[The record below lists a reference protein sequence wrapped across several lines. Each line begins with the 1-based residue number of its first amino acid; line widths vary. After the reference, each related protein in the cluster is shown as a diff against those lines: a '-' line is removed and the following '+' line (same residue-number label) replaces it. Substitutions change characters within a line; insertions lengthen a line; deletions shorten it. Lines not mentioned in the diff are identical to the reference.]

1 MVRYKINNTPFNKSI
16 QLLEKG
22 NINPI
27 YFLMG
32 EDQYLQQLFSER
44 LANILF
50 NNEPIQKTMLIP
62 DEMKSNDII
71 DH

>member
-1 MVRYKINNTPFNKSI
+1 MVRYKINNIPFNKSI

-22 NINPI
+22 NIKPI

-44 LANILF
+44 LTNILF
-50 NNEPIQKTMLIP
+50 KNETIQKIFVSLS
-62 DEMKSNDII
+62 ENNCWRY
-71 DH
+71 